1 MDYSEITTIR
11 NQFQAG
17 QWKQFLEMIEITGLR
32 GWTGQSVN
40 LNYPVVAVVGEN
52 GSGKST
58 LLKAAACA
66 YENKDK
72 KKSFYPSTF

>member
-17 QWKQFLEMIEITGLR
+17 QWKQFLEMIEIRGLR

-40 LNYPVVAVVGEN
+40 LIPVIQN
-52 GSGKST
+52 
-58 LLKAAACA
+58 
-66 YENKDK
+66 ENKRN
-72 KKSFYPSTF
+72 